1 MSDNET
7 IKLFNTYQYDTVN
20 VTDETLKPFINISR
34 TLINPHSGASNA
46 CKFRGQ
52 SNTSIVERFACCFM
66 RKGRNNGKKSLA
78 LKSVEDAFF
87 LINKMSGKN
96 PLQVLV
102 DAIQN
107 CGPREESGR
116 VGRGGAMKRTSVDVS
131 SHRRV
136 NVALKFLSTGI
147 RNKAYKNFKTL
158 AEVIADELML
168 AESSN
173 PNSYAV
179 KKRDEVEKIAKSNR

>member
-1 MSDNET
+1 MGMTENT
-7 IKLFNTYQYDTVN
+7 IKLFNLYDYSTIK
-20 VTDETLKPFINISR
+20 VTDSTLAPFINI
-34 TLINPHSGASNA
+34 TKELINPHSSAQNA

-52 SNTSIVERFACCFM
+52 SSTTITERLACCLM
-66 RKGRNNGKKSLA
+66 RKGRNNGKKTIA
-78 LKSVEDAFF
+78 LKAVEDAFF
-87 LINKMSGKN
+87 LIHKMSGKN

-136 NVALKFLSTGI
+136 SVALKFLSTGM
-147 RNKAYKNFKTL
+147 RNKAYKNVKTF
-158 AEVIADELML
+158 AEVIADELLL
-168 AESSN
+168 AEGMN

-179 KKRDEVEKIAKSNR
+179 KKRDEVEKIAQ